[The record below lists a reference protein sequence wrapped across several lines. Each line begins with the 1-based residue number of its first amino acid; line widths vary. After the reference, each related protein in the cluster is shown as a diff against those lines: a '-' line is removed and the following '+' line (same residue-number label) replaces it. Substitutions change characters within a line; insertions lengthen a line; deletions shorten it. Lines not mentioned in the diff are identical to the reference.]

1 MAENSKLNDMNKTN
15 LDSIRTMIDANTIVG
30 EPINTSAGVV
40 IIPISKITVGYAS
53 GGIDYQK
60 KTTDSTNGKPAG
72 NNFGG
77 GGGTGLT
84 VQPVGF
90 LIVQPDGNVS
100 MLNVNAPCS
109 GGGGA
114 TDPVS
119 SVVGLIEKSPDL
131 VERFREIFGK
141 KDPSSL
147 D

>member
-15 LDSIRTMIDANTIVG
+15 LDSISSMLDANTIVG
-30 EPINTSAGVV
+30 EPINTSGGVV
-40 IIPISKITVGYAS
+40 IIPISKVTVGYVS

-60 KTTDSTNGKPAG
+60 KDGTNTNGKPSG

-90 LIVQPDGNVS
+90 LVVQPDGNVS
-100 MLNVNAPCS
+100 MLNINAPC
-109 GGGGA
+109 GNGGA

-141 KDPSSL
+141 KNDVE
-147 D
+147 